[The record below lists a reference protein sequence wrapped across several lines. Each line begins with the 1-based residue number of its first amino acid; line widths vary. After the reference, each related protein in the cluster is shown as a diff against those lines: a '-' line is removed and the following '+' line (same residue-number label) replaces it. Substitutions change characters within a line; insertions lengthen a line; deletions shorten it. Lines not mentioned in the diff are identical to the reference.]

1 MANRVKMMT
10 NQLTIN
16 RKYFTTFKEKTY
28 LHPLI
33 DNNLI
38 DKIDLSFRV
47 FDDTFDLITSDNK
60 NEYQVHLA
68 FSGGKDSHIL
78 LAVYLLWTKVTNK
91 KLPLS
96 VVFAD
101 TLLEESLIY
110 NLLDKA
116 KQLCN
121 EHGIKLIQ
129 AINNKS
135 YWFYQFAYGYAVPDY
150 KLRWCTTELK
160 VKPMKRVKDKDS
172 ILITLTGRH
181 YGESNARDVRLK
193 TANQCGTNECGIDKL
208 KKTIDP
214 ILHWRNCDVW
224 DGLFFLEDY
233 LYNDAFNTIQGTYI
247 NHTDIVTGSLRL
259 GCVMCP
265 VISINNIKKKG
276 NLNILNIR
284 LLLEE
289 LRKCHRIAA
298 PPLKNS
304 VDTRRGAIYK
314 PDRIIIWEKIKP
326 LLLLEKLITNE
337 DIQRID
343 NELDRHGY
351 PITYPKDWI
360 KSEEE
365 KIKRLKANNILFDVH
380 SLPLFKSFYS

>member
-1 MANRVKMMT
+1 MANRIGIMA
-10 NQLTIN
+10 NQLTTK
-16 RKYFTTFKEKTY
+16 RRYFTTFEEKTY

-33 DNNLI
+33 DDNLI
-38 DKIDLSFRV
+38 DKIDLSFKV
-47 FDDTFDLITSDNK
+47 FDDTFNLIKSDNK
-60 NEYQVHLA
+60 NNYQVHLA

-78 LAVYLLWTKVTNK
+78 LAIYLLWTKVTNN

-101 TLLEESLIY
+101 TLLENRLIY
-110 NLLDKA
+110 KLLE
-116 KQLCN
+116 Q
-121 EHGIKLIQ
+121 IKLLCLDNNIKFIQ

-150 KLRWCTTELK
+150 RIRWCTTELK
-160 VKPMKRVKDKDS
+160 INPMKRLKEKKH
-172 ILITLTGRH
+172 ILITFTGRH
-181 YGESNARDVRLK
+181 YGESVTRDIRLDK
-193 TANQCGTNECGIDKL
+193 LNQCGSNECGVNKI
-208 KKTIDP
+208 KKSKEP

-233 LYNDAFNTIQGTYI
+233 LYPNAFNTIQETYI
-247 NHTDIVTGSLRL
+247 NHTDIITGSLRL

-265 VISINNIKKKG
+265 VKSVNKVKKEEG
-276 NLNILNIR
+276 LSILNIR

-289 LRKCHRIAA
+289 LRKCHRISA

-304 VDTRRGAIYK
+304 LDTRRGAIYK

-326 LLLLEKLITNE
+326 LLLMEKLITNE
-337 DIQRID
+337 DIQKID
-343 NELDRHGY
+343 KELARHGY

-365 KIKRLKANNILFDVH
+365 KIKKLKANNILFDVH
-380 SLPLFKSFYS
+380 LLPLFKTFYN